1 MDETDQPH
9 LDFLDAIERAESESQ
24 VIAVSHLM
32 KAMPSTP
39 TAVLAWLERRF
50 PQEWGRTERH
60 ELTGALI
67 WSDRTQFMPRDGQA
81 LSWLVDAWRP
91 TMDLVRKA
99 PGGGRFDR
107 FRRGLAAIP
116 SYLIFV
122 GAGHVALGLIWSDR
136 TQFMPREGQ
145 AFLGL
150 SMLGFVFAM
159 LGVLTAPFAYAAAG
173 AGWITDGA
181 LVVTVAGGGGLLV
194 CAPIMALEGAAHGSG
209 EASAQ
214 CFANVA
220 GAVLEAGPPG
230 VGRGVYRAT
239 RSWRCPDHVQLAR
252 EVRAVAS
259 CHSSRNAPG
268 DAELARLELL
278 QLRSDRGIWE
288 CLPPEERREVQDA
301 LEALGERP

>member
-1 MDETDQPH
+1 MGSRLIAPFVALALAVGCAHAPRREVAFPAAALRCEEAAD
-9 LDFLDAIERAESESQ
+9 LVARRA
-24 VIAVSHLM
+24 
-32 KAMPSTP
+32 
-39 TAVLAWLERRF
+39 
-50 PQEWGRTERH
+50 
-60 ELTGALI
+60 
-67 WSDRTQFMPRDGQA
+67 RTQPLDELR
-81 LSWLVDAWRP
+81 L
-91 TMDLVRKA
+91 
-99 PGGGRFDR
+99 
-107 FRRGLAAIP
+107 
-116 SYLIFV
+116 
-122 GAGHVALGLIWSDR
+122 
-136 TQFMPREGQ
+136 
-145 AFLGL
+145 
-150 SMLGFVFAM
+150 
-159 LGVLTAPFAYAAAG
+159 VLTAPFAYAAAG

>member
-1 MDETDQPH
+1 VDETDQPH

-159 LGVLTAPFAYAAAG
+159 LGVLTAPFAIPADRDVSSILRGALAGLAVAAAVVAYTASLG
-173 AGWITDGA
+173 YATGGTPGELHCIVEQGREVCPPGNGTYITDGKPDLILMLVATIAAYA
-181 LVVTVAGGGGLLV
+181 LSHIVSRLLDRHR
-194 CAPIMALEGAAHGSG
+194 P
-209 EASAQ
+209 
-214 CFANVA
+214 
-220 GAVLEAGPPG
+220 
-230 VGRGVYRAT
+230 R
-239 RSWRCPDHVQLAR
+239 LA
-252 EVRAVAS
+252 EV
-259 CHSSRNAPG
+259 PG
-268 DAELARLELL
+268 DF
-278 QLRSDRGIWE
+278 
-288 CLPPEERREVQDA
+288 
-301 LEALGERP
+301 